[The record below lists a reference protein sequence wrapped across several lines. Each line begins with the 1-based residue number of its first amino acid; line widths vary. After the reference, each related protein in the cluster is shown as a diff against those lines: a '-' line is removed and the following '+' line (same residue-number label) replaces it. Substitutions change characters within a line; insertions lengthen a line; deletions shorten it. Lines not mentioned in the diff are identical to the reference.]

1 MWYRAHAALSAS
13 FFAVL
18 LSACGGGDGA
28 SSGIP
33 GGPDGAGKSVEV
45 PCSQHSDPRLALMT
59 DSGIGLTSSR
69 GLAAGRFALP
79 ATATPTQL
87 VVMFHGHGNDSCS
100 WRQHLQAVAARGA
113 VAVAM
118 DYSDQLQTPSENY
131 GWSIRSGAA
140 DSIAAARHFMQQYP
154 SITQVVNFAV
164 SMGGNVGGYAAA
176 DASAVRADGTPLFD
190 QWVAIEGVH
199 NLTQEY
205 TIVRGIEAANADAA
219 LAREEIERENGGPIE
234 AVPEAYVETT
244 NTARAADMAYLK
256 GVVLVHAQDDGL
268 VPTGQSR
275 EMFAAL
281 GLAGVPTHLYSVVLN
296 DTGESDTTATAI
308 VLGPVFGGLGQDYAS
323 PLAGHGWEGSS
334 EHIVMRTGL
343 EQLYLLL
350 EGGSVTAGETPV
362 PGM

>member
-1 MWYRAHAALSAS
+1 MWSQGRAALSAS

-18 LSACGGGDGA
+18 LSACGGGGDGTPA
-28 SSGIP
+28 GIP
-33 GGPDGAGKSVEV
+33 GGVGKSVEV
-45 PCSQHSDPRLALMT
+45 PCNQHSDPRLALMT
-59 DSGIGLTSSR
+59 DNGIGLTSSR

-79 ATATPTQL
+79 ANAAPTQL

-113 VAVAM
+113 VAIAM

-131 GWSIRSGAA
+131 GWSIRSGAV
-140 DSIAAARHFMQQYP
+140 DSIAAARYFMQQYP
-154 SITQVVNFAV
+154 SITQVINFAV

-190 QWVAIEGVH
+190 QWVAVEGVH
-199 NLTQEY
+199 NLIEEY
-205 TIVRGIEAANADAA
+205 TIIRGVEPANADAA

-234 AVPEAYVETT
+234 AVPAAYFETT
-244 NTARAADMAYLK
+244 NTVRSADMAYLK

-268 VPTGQSR
+268 VPVSQSR

-281 GLAGVPTHLYSVVLN
+281 GVAGVPTHLYSIALN
-296 DTGESDTTATAI
+296 DTGEADTTATAI
-308 VLGPVFGGLGQDYAS
+308 VLGPIFGAFGQDYAS

-350 EGGSVTAGETPV
+350 EGGSITPGETPV
-362 PGM
+362 PGN